1 MESIFKEI
9 YDMYEVHGLVLL
21 TTEGKILYEAFKD
34 NRISSVGRNSFDW
47 ITIAE
52 SLGDFQEADL
62 VFEGGRFY
70 VRKVDAGYLMISM
83 NGEVSMPMIKL
94 SCDIMIPKLSKVK
107 PKKGF
112 GRFFGL

>member
-1 MESIFKEI
+1 MDNVFKELL
-9 YDMYEVHGLVLL
+9 DMYEVHGLVLL
-21 TTEGKILYEAFKD
+21 STEGKILFESFKE
-34 NRISSVGRNSFDW
+34 NRITAIGRQSFDW

-70 VRKVDAGYLMISM
+70 VRKTNSGYLMISTT
-83 NGEVSMPMIKL
+83 GEVSMPMVKL
-94 SCDIMIPKLSKVK
+94 SCDIIVPKLAKVK
-107 PKKGF
+107 PKKGL

>member
-1 MESIFKEI
+1 MEAIFKEL

-21 TTEGKILYEAFKD
+21 SAEGKILYEAFKE
-34 NRISSVGRNSFDW
+34 NRITALGQQSFDW

-52 SLGDFQEADL
+52 SLGDFKEAEL

-70 VRKVDAGYLMISM
+70 VRRTNSGFLMISM
-83 NGEVSMPMIKL
+83 NGDVSMPMVKL
-94 SCDIMIPKLSKVK
+94 SCDILVPKLTKVK
-107 PKKGF
+107 PKKGL